1 MVTVVMGGRAR
12 SAKSKAGDFTSVTAK
27 RTRHSR
33 DELRE
38 LLLET
43 GRTMLKEEGLSSG
56 AEALTFKRVF
66 DRIEQDTGTRLTN
79 ASVIRRV
86 WDSQSDFQTEVL
98 VAVAKGQSGA
108 EIDIAEAA
116 LAPIVA
122 SIRLTTL
129 ESREQA
135 LRDLCRLGGAL
146 NAQAVR
152 ESKNWPL
159 LIGVWALAA
168 TGESTES
175 RKEIE
180 SALISGFDGFSAR
193 IEAIYGA
200 MVAFLGL
207 RLREQFTLRDF
218 VIAEDSLSQGY
229 GLRDRLDDKVRKIIV
244 RPTGPNGE
252 EQEWTIFAVAL
263 EGLIRQFFEFDPDWV
278 PRQRQDG

>member
-1 MVTVVMGGRAR
+1 
-12 SAKSKAGDFTSVTAK
+12 VTAK

-86 WDSQSDFQTEVL
+86 WESQADFQADVL

-116 LAPIVA
+116 LAPVVA

-159 LIGVWALAA
+159 VIGVWALAA

-175 RKEIE
+175 HKGIE

-200 MVAFLGL
+200 MVPFLGL

-229 GLRDRLDDKVRKIIV
+229 GLRDRLDDKVRKVIV

-252 EQEWTIFAVAL
+252 DQEWTIFAVAL
-263 EGLIRQFFEFDPDWV
+263 QGLVRQFFEFDPDWV
-278 PRQRQDG
+278 PHQRQVD